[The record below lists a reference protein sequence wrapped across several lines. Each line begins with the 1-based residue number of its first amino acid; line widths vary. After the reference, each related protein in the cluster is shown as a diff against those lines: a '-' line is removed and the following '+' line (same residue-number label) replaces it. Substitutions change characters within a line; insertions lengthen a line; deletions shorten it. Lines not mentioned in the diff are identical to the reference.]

1 MVEALN
7 RIGFELE
14 NCYKVTL
21 DCAVRNIEFYKKL
34 NFQVHSNHMSLYKEK
49 FFDKYSNPIKAKL

>member
-1 MVEALN
+1 MVDKSYRGNNLGQSVVEALN

-34 NFQVHSNHMSLYKEK
+34 NF
-49 FFDKYSNPIKAKL
+49 